1 MDDRLANSRVARAER
16 DLTSAARVMLGFKRE
31 VLRPMPNT
39 VRRDNG
45 YHGSEVNSPFSLALS
60 GHTFRPS
67 TLPGYAILTEHLTGR
82 SKLVQPKRPK
92 PTAAKRI
99 ALLMAFAPRKLGSL
113 EQWLVAFCQEMRG
126 RRFEVDV
133 FTASPIHNA
142 VADDL
147 RKLAVNWKSLDALR
161 PSAQSIIGLAKYDLL
176 HITLF
181 TPRQPIP
188 LMAYAAFPARILFFD
203 GRSGGTFAEPEP
215 IPHGLNRV
223 SYRLIGRRLAGLA
236 AASNYVR
243 DRDCTVFGVPEK
255 TRTIYNGVDVT
266 RFRSRRAPSKRKTGL
281 NILAVANLIPEK
293 GIDYLIRAFG
303 QMTDNS
309 SRLTVVG
316 DGPQQ
321 QALKNLASELNVDSR
336 VRFLGLRDD
345 VDALLNE
352 ADIFVHPATWEE
364 AFGLTIAEAMAA
376 ECPVIASSVGG
387 IPELINSGRDGVL
400 VPPRDVPALAKALE
414 ELARDPER
422 RQCLGAN
429 ARTRVGQDFALDRCV
444 QQHCDWCEQL
454 SSAGLGWVSSC
465 PSQSSRSRHTC

>member
-1 MDDRLANSRVARAER
+1 M
-16 DLTSAARVMLGFKRE
+16 G
-31 VLRPMPNT
+31 
-39 VRRDNG
+39 
-45 YHGSEVNSPFSLALS
+45 
-60 GHTFRPS
+60 
-67 TLPGYAILTEHLTGR
+67 
-82 SKLVQPKRPK
+82 
-92 PTAAKRI
+92 
-99 ALLMAFAPRKLGSL
+99 FAPRKLGSL

-142 VADDL
+142 VADHL
-147 RKLAVNWKSLDALR
+147 RTLAVNWKSLDALR

-176 HITLF
+176 HFTLF
-181 TPRQPIP
+181 TPRQIIP

-203 GRSGGTFAEPEP
+203 GRSGGTVSEPEP
-215 IPHGLNRV
+215 IPRGLLHRM
-223 SYRLIGRRLAGLA
+223 SYRLIGRRLAGVI

-266 RFRSRRAPSKRKTGL
+266 RFRSRRAPSKRKKGL

-321 QALKNLASELNVDSR
+321 QALKNLASELNVGSR
-336 VRFLGLRDD
+336 VLFLGLRDD

-400 VPPRDVPALAKALE
+400 VPPRNIPALVKALE

-422 RQCLGAN
+422 RQRLGAN
-429 ARTRVGQDFALDRCV
+429 ARARVGQDFTLDRCV
-444 QQHCDWCEQL
+444 QQHCDWCEHL
-454 SSAGLGWVSSC
+454 SAGLGWVSSY
-465 PSQSSRSRHTC
+465 PSQFSRSRHTC